1 MAKVSFSSL
10 LEDSMYNN
18 ILNLQGILL
27 LLSVTG
33 LCLFLTV
40 QTIQKRRWN

>member
-18 ILNLQGILL
+18 ILNLQDLL